1 MIIHGFLIDPS
12 LDTIDVVRVDSALNL
27 YGCFL
32 MGKHVTPISWNSL
45 GDRIHYCEPKPGDV
59 SFQVDG
65 VLQPIFG
72 RGLILGH
79 DIRGL
84 GLNYGPRVAYIE
96 WLYHVKFD
104 NGFMIPFDNSSMIP
118 FKKVFGS

>member
-12 LDTIDVVRVDSALNL
+12 LETIDVVRVDGIDGVDS
-27 YGCFL
+27 YGCFF
-32 MGKHVTPISWNSL
+32 GGIYFVDSY
-45 GDRIHYCEPKPGDV
+45 GDRIHFCKPKPGDV

-79 DIRGL
+79 DSSGGIYSVDSL
-84 GLNYGPRVAYIE
+84 ICGPRIAYIE
-96 WLYHVKFD
+96 WLHH
-104 NGFMIPFDNSSMIP
+104 IRFDNSFMIP
-118 FKKVFGS
+118 FKKMAGGQT

>member
-12 LDTIDVVRVDSALNL
+12 LETIDVVRVDSALDL

-32 MGKHVTPISWNSL
+32 TGKHVAPTTWNSL

-65 VLQPIFG
+65 VLQSIFG

-79 DIRGL
+79 DSQGL
-84 GLNYGPRVAYIE
+84 GLICGPRVAYIG
-96 WLYHVKFD
+96 WLHHVRFED
-104 NGFMIPFDNSSMIP
+104 SFMIP
-118 FKKVFGS
+118 FKKVAQQGAQT

>member
-12 LDTIDVVRVDSALNL
+12 LETIDVVRVDTALDL

-32 MGKHVTPISWNSL
+32 MGKHVAPISWNSL
-45 GDRIHYCEPKPGDV
+45 SDRIHYCEPKQGDV

-79 DIRGL
+79 DSS
-84 GLNYGPRVAYIE
+84 PKVPYIE
-96 WLYHVKFD
+96 WLRH
-104 NGFMIPFDNSSMIP
+104 IRFDNSFMIP
-118 FKKVFGS
+118 FKKVVHERAQTGVQV

>member
-12 LDTIDVVRVDSALNL
+12 LETIDVVRVDGIDGVDS
-27 YGCFL
+27 YGCFF
-32 MGKHVTPISWNSL
+32 GGIYFVDSY
-45 GDRIHYCEPKPGDV
+45 GDRIHFCKPKPGDV

-79 DIRGL
+79 DSSGL
-84 GLNYGPRVAYIE
+84 GLNCSPKVAYIE
-96 WLYHVKFD
+96 WLHHIKFD
-104 NGFMIPFDNSSMIP
+104 NSFMIP
-118 FKKVFGS
+118 FKKVAHESAVKGAQT

>member
-12 LDTIDVVRVDSALNL
+12 LETIDVVRVDGIYSVDS
-27 YGCFL
+27 YS
-32 MGKHVTPISWNSL
+32 VDSL
-45 GDRIHYCEPKPGDV
+45 EFSLGGIYSVDSYGDRIHFCEPKPGDV

-79 DIRGL
+79 DSSGL
-84 GLNYGPRVAYIE
+84 GLNCSPRVAYIE
-96 WLYHVKFD
+96 WLRHIKFC
-104 NGFMIPFDNSSMIP
+104 NSFMIPF
-118 FKKVFGS
+118 KGAKT

>member
-12 LDTIDVVRVDSALNL
+12 LETIDVVRVDEALDL

-32 MGKHVTPISWNSL
+32 EESTSVDSY
-45 GDRIHYCEPKPGDV
+45 GDRIHFCEPKPGDV

-65 VLQPIFG
+65 VLHPIFG

-79 DIRGL
+79 DSSGESP
-84 GLNYGPRVAYIE
+84 NCSPRVAYIE
-96 WLYHVKFD
+96 WLRHIKFC
-104 NGFMIPFDNSSMIP
+104 NSFMIPF
-118 FKKVFGS
+118 KGAKT

>member
-12 LDTIDVVRVDSALNL
+12 LKTIDVVGGGGDSLEFSLGGIHFVDS
-27 YGCFL
+27 Y
-32 MGKHVTPISWNSL
+32 
-45 GDRIHYCEPKPGDV
+45 GDRIHFCKPKPGDV

-79 DIRGL
+79 DSSGL
-84 GLNYGPRVAYIE
+84 GLNCSPKVAYIE
-96 WLYHVKFD
+96 WLHHIKFD
-104 NGFMIPFDNSSMIP
+104 NSFMIP
-118 FKKVFGS
+118 FKKVAHESAVKGAQT

>member
-12 LDTIDVVRVDSALNL
+12 LETIDVVRVDNALDS
-27 YGCFL
+27 YGCFF
-32 MGKHVTPISWNSL
+32 GGIYFVDTY
-45 GDRIHYCEPKPGDV
+45 GDRIHFCEPKPGDV

-79 DIRGL
+79 DSS
-84 GLNYGPRVAYIE
+84 PRVAYIE
-96 WLYHVKFD
+96 WLHHIKFD
-104 NGFMIPFDNSSMIP
+104 NSFMIPF
-118 FKKVFGS
+118 KGAKT